1 VTDTTS
7 GTLRLPPRIHV
18 GEGARAQLPLL
29 LAEFGP
35 RVFAIVDPF
44 VATTPAFAGIRHAIE
59 AQGAQLTVATEVLP
73 ELPVASLD
81 ALAER
86 ARRAEPDVI
95 LAIGGGS
102 ALDAAKVVAL
112 LAAHGGPLNRYYGEN
127 LVPGPVTPLVA
138 VPTTAGTGSE
148 ATPVAVVTDPDRELK
163 VGVSSPY
170 LVPAAAIVDAELTL
184 GAPAGVTAASGI
196 DALVH
201 LAESYTAAPLGAH
214 WDAALPVFTGRN
226 VFSDVIA
233 LDAAGRI
240 GRWLPVA
247 VAEPDH
253 REARRHLAYASLV
266 GGMSF
271 GATGT
276 HLSHALQYPIGALTH
291 TAHGV
296 GTGLLLP
303 YVLDAVRADADA
315 AARIAELGRALGSTA
330 SSEAALIDDAVALTA
345 ELGQRIG
352 LPPSLA
358 ALGLDAAELP
368 RVAELGMA
376 SARLVSMSPLRADAG
391 LLLEI
396 LDRAHAGTLT
406 KRSTR

>member
-1 VTDTTS
+1 MTDTTA

-18 GEGARAQLPLL
+18 GEGARAQLPRL

-44 VATTPAFAGIRHAIE
+44 VATTPAFGGIRDALE
-59 AQGAQLTVATEVLP
+59 AGGARLTVASEVQP

-81 ALAER
+81 ALADR
-86 ARRAEPDVI
+86 AREASPDVI

-102 ALDAAKVVAL
+102 VLDAAKVVAL
-112 LAAHGGPLNRYYGEN
+112 LSRYGGPLSRYYGEN
-127 LVPGPVTPLVA
+127 LVPGPVTPVVA

-163 VGVSSPY
+163 VGVSSPH
-170 LVPAAAIVDAELTL
+170 LVPAAAVVDAELTL

-201 LAESYTAAPLGAH
+201 LAESYTAAPVEPR

-226 VFSDVIA
+226 VFSDAMA

-271 GATGT
+271 GPTGT

-303 YVLDAVRADADA
+303 YVLDAVRTDAA
-315 AARIAELGRALGSTA
+315 TAARIAELGVALGSTA
-330 SSEAALIDDAVALTA
+330 ASESARVDDAITITA
-345 ELGQRIG
+345 ELGRRIG

-368 RVAELGMA
+368 RVAELGLA
-376 SARLVSMSPLRADAG
+376 SARLVSMSPVPADAA

-396 LDRAHAGTLT
+396 LHRAHAGVLAE
-406 KRSTR
+406 RSTR

>member
-1 VTDTTS
+1 
-7 GTLRLPPRIHV
+7 
-18 GEGARAQLPLL
+18 
-29 LAEFGP
+29 
-35 RVFAIVDPF
+35 
-44 VATTPAFAGIRHAIE
+44 
-59 AQGAQLTVATEVLP
+59 
-73 ELPVASLD
+73 
-81 ALAER
+81 
-86 ARRAEPDVI
+86 
-95 LAIGGGS
+95 
-102 ALDAAKVVAL
+102 
-112 LAAHGGPLNRYYGEN
+112 
-127 LVPGPVTPLVA
+127 
-138 VPTTAGTGSE
+138 
-148 ATPVAVVTDPDRELK
+148 
-163 VGVSSPY
+163 
-170 LVPAAAIVDAELTL
+170 
-184 GAPAGVTAASGI
+184 
-196 DALVH
+196 VH
-201 LAESYTAAPLGAH
+201 LAESYTAAPLEPS

-247 VAEPDH
+247 VAEPEH

-291 TAHGV
+291 TPHGL

-303 YVLDAVRADADA
+303 YVLEAVRVDPDA
-315 AARIAELGRALGSTA
+315 AGRIADLGAALGSTA
-330 SSEAALIDDAVALTA
+330 ASEAGRVDDAIALTA
-345 ELGQRIG
+345 ELGRRIG

-358 ALGLDAAELP
+358 ALGLDVAELP

-396 LDRAHAGTLT
+396 LHRAHEGALAE
-406 KRSTR
+406 RSTR